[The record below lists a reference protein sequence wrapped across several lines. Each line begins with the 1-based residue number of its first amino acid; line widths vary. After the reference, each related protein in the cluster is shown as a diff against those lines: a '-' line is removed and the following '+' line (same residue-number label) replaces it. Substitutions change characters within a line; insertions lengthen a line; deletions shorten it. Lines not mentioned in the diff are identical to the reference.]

1 MMERRPLKETPDY
14 KLKIIVA
21 GAGGVG
27 KTTLVHRFLSGQ
39 FLKFSMTIGVSFQ
52 THTIVLEERED
63 SKTVKLIIW
72 DLGGQE
78 RFRQMSVFESYCI
91 GAHGVILALDLTSAV
106 RTIQELN
113 EWADIVRRGA
123 PSAPIVLIGTKADLM
138 IEDVDFP
145 QDLLSHFIQEN
156 NIQGYFETSSL
167 TGLNVQE
174 TFIYLVNLIIKQ
186 KDPWGGG
193 ALEAAI

>member
-1 MMERRPLKETPDY
+1 MTEHRPLRETPDY

-52 THTIVLEERED
+52 THTIVRED
-63 SKTVKLIIW
+63 EKTAKLIIW

-91 GAHGVILALDLTSAV
+91 GAHGIILALDMSSAV

-113 EWADIVRRGA
+113 VWADIVRGGA
-123 PSAPIVLIGTKADLM
+123 PNAPIVLIGTKADLM
-138 IEDVDFP
+138 IEDIDFP

-156 NIQGYFETSSL
+156 NINGFFETSSL
-167 TGLNVQE
+167 TGQNVQE
-174 TFIYLVNLIIKQ
+174 TFIHLVDLIIKQ
-186 KDPWGGG
+186 STPWRGW
-193 ALEAAI
+193 ASETAI

>member
-1 MMERRPLKETPDY
+1 MMTEHRPLRETPDY

-52 THTIVLEERED
+52 THTIVLEDE
-63 SKTVKLIIW
+63 KTAKLIIW

-91 GAHGVILALDLTSAV
+91 GAHGIILALDMTSAV

-113 EWADIVRRGA
+113 VWADIVRGGA
-123 PSAPIVLIGTKADLM
+123 PNAPIVLIGTKADLM
-138 IEDVDFP
+138 IEDIDFP
-145 QDLLSHFIQEN
+145 QDLLGHFIQEN
-156 NIQGYFETSSL
+156 NIKGFFETSSL
-167 TGLNVQE
+167 TGQNVQE
-174 TFIYLVNLIIKQ
+174 TFIHLVDHIIKQ
-186 KDPWGGG
+186 RTPWGGG
-193 ALEAAI
+193 ASETAI

>member
-1 MMERRPLKETPDY
+1 MIERRPLKETPDY

-52 THTIVLEERED
+52 THTLVLKNN
-63 SKTVKLIIW
+63 KTVKLIIW

-91 GAHGVILALDLTSAV
+91 GAHGIILALDMTSAV

-113 EWADIVRRGA
+113 DWTTIVRGGA
-123 PSAPIVLIGTKADLM
+123 PNAPIVLIGTKADLM
-138 IEDVDFP
+138 IEGI
-145 QDLLSHFIQEN
+145 DLPRDLIDHFIEEN
-156 NIQGYFETSSL
+156 DIQGFFETSSL
-167 TGLNVQE
+167 TGQNVQE
-174 TFIYLVNLIIKQ
+174 TFIHLVNLILKQ
-186 KDPWGGG
+186 SNLRG
-193 ALEAAI
+193 EATSETAI

>member
-52 THTIVLEERED
+52 THTIDLEDE
-63 SKTVKLIIW
+63 KTAKLIIW

-91 GAHGVILALDLTSAV
+91 GAHGVILALDMTSAV
-106 RTIQELN
+106 RTLQELS
-113 EWADIVRRGA
+113 EWADIVRAGA

-138 IEDVDFP
+138 IEDFDIH
-145 QDLLSHFIQEN
+145 QDLLYHFIQEN
-156 NIQGYFETSSL
+156 NILGFFETSSL
-167 TGLNVQE
+167 TGQNVKE
-174 TFIYLVNLIIKQ
+174 TFIHLVNLIVKQ
-186 KDPWGGG
+186 KDPGGVG
-193 ALEAAI
+193 SPETAI

>member
-1 MMERRPLKETPDY
+1 MTESRPLKETPDY

-52 THTIVLEERED
+52 THTITLED
-63 SKTVKLIIW
+63 DKTAKLIIW

-91 GAHGVILALDLTSAV
+91 GAHGIILALDLTSAV
-106 RTIQELN
+106 RTLQELSI
-113 EWADIVRRGA
+113 WADIVRKGA
-123 PSAPIVLIGTKADLM
+123 PNAPIVLIGTKSDL
-138 IEDVDFP
+138 IIDDFDLP
-145 QDLLSHFIQEN
+145 QDLLDLFIQET
-156 NIQGYFETSSL
+156 NIQGFFETSSL
-167 TGLNVQE
+167 TGKNVQE
-174 TFIYLVNLIIKQ
+174 TFIHLVDLILKQ
-186 KDPWGGG
+186 SVSWKGVTP
-193 ALEAAI
+193 ETAI

>member
-1 MMERRPLKETPDY
+1 MMTEHRPLRETPDY

-52 THTIVLEERED
+52 THTIVRED
-63 SKTVKLIIW
+63 EKTAKLIIW

-91 GAHGVILALDLTSAV
+91 GAHGIILALDMSSAV

-113 EWADIVRRGA
+113 VWADIVRGGA
-123 PSAPIVLIGTKADLM
+123 PNAPIVLIGTKADLM
-138 IEDVDFP
+138 IEDIDFP

-156 NIQGYFETSSL
+156 NINGFFETSSL
-167 TGLNVQE
+167 TGQNVQE
-174 TFIYLVNLIIKQ
+174 TFIHLVDLIIKQ
-186 KDPWGGG
+186 STPWRGW
-193 ALEAAI
+193 ASETAI